1 MNQEIDP
8 ILRLLRPESV
18 AVIGASRHP
27 EKIGYQ
33 VVKNLLESGF
43 PRNKIYPINPRAK
56 EILGLKVYPSILDVP
71 EPVDLA
77 VIVVPAQIVPRV
89 LEEAGRK
96 GVKAAAIIT
105 SGFKEIGNI
114 EGERKL
120 VEIAKKYGMRI
131 LGPNIVGI
139 CDTVKGVNASFC
151 QALPNPGEIAFITQ
165 SGALG
170 IALVGWTKIK
180 GIGLS
185 DLVSIGN
192 KADINEVDL
201 IEFFGRDPHTK
212 VITAYLEGIEDGP
225 RFLQVARSV
234 SRKKPIIIL
243 KAGKAKRTLGAI
255 KSHTGTLAGSD
266 AAYDAAFKQTG
277 VVRAPSFIALFDWA
291 TAFAKASLPR
301 GEKVVIL
308 TNGGGAGIMATD
320 AAEEWGVNLIDIPA
334 DLAKKLRR
342 HMPPFGSVFNPVDL
356 TGMADDDSYYGAMK
370 DLLLDKNVDA
380 IIVLYCHTAITDP
393 VQIADAVLRAI
404 QETGASKTVV
414 ASFIGG
420 EEVLSACAR
429 LTENGV
435 PCYESPE
442 KAVAALGM
450 LYSYVRMREKLDK
463 RTMISVERDVEAAKR
478 LLAQVMAE
486 GRNVLTP
493 SEAAE
498 LASYYGIPV
507 LKRVLTHS
515 PEEAVEAARRLGYPV
530 VLEVESPDILH
541 KSDVGGI
548 LIDIKSDEE
557 VRDAYQRIL
566 DSVKARAPNARIKG
580 IVVRRMAEKSREVI
594 IGAHRDPIFGPLIMF
609 GSGGI
614 LVELIRDVSF
624 RVAPLSLEDAYD
636 MVEETKAYKV
646 LKGYRGEPPGDI
658 ESVIYTLL
666 RVSQLMLD
674 LEEVEDVDIN
684 PFFVYDKGKGG
695 LAVDVKIVL
704 RKPEEKSRQ

>member
-1 MNQEIDP
+1 MVQVDH
-8 ILRLLRPESV
+8 ILKLLRPESV

-33 VVKNLLESGF
+33 VVKNLLDSGF
-43 PRNKIYPINPRAK
+43 PRDKIFPVNPRAK
-56 EILGLKVYPSILDVP
+56 EILGLKAYPTILDVP

-77 VIVVPAQIVPRV
+77 VIVVPAPIVPRV
-89 LEEAGRK
+89 LEEAGKK

-105 SGFKEIGNI
+105 SGFKEIGNV
-114 EGERKL
+114 EAERRL
-120 VEIAKKYGMRI
+120 VEIARKYGMRI

-201 IEFFGRDPHTK
+201 IEFFGRDPYTR
-212 VITAYLEGIEDGP
+212 VITAYLEGIEDGR
-225 RFLQVARSV
+225 RFLQVARAV

-266 AAYDAAFKQTG
+266 AAYNAAFKQTG
-277 VVRAPSFIALFDWA
+277 VVRAPTFIDLFDWA
-291 TAFAKASLPR
+291 TAFAKAHLPE
-301 GEKVVIL
+301 GENVVIL

-320 AAEEWGVNLIDIPA
+320 AAEEWGVKLIDIPE

-356 TGMADDDSYYGAMK
+356 TGMADYDGYLGAMK
-370 DLLLDKNVDA
+370 DLLLDKRVHA
-380 IIVLYCHTAITDP
+380 IVVLYCHTAITDP
-393 VQIADAVLRAI
+393 MEIANAVLEAI
-404 QETGASKTVV
+404 KETGSRKTVI

-420 EEVLSACAR
+420 EEVLSACSK

-442 KAVAALGM
+442 KAMAALGI
-450 LYSYVRMREKLDK
+450 LYRYVKMREKLDK
-463 RTMISVERDVEAAKR
+463 RTMIDVKRDVQAAR
-478 LLAQVMAE
+478 ALIQSVLE
-486 GRNVLTP
+486 EDRHVLTP
-493 SEAAE
+493 SEAAQ
-498 LASYYGIPV
+498 LAEYYGIPV
-507 LKRVLTHS
+507 LKRVLTHT
-515 PEEAVEAARRLGYPV
+515 PEEAVEAAKKLGYPV

-548 LIDIKSDEE
+548 IINIRSDEE
-557 VRDAYQRIL
+557 VRDAYARIM
-566 DSVKARAPNARIKG
+566 DSVKAKAPNARIKG
-580 IVVRRMAEKSREVI
+580 IVVRRMAEEGREMI
-594 IGAHRDPIFGPLIMF
+594 IGAHRDPIFGPLVMF

-636 MVEETKAYKV
+636 MVEETKAYKII
-646 LKGYRGEPPGDI
+646 KGYRGEPPGDL

-666 RVSQLMLD
+666 KVSQLMMD
-674 LEEVEDVDIN
+674 LPEIEDVDIN
-684 PFFVYDKGKGG
+684 PFFVYEKGKGG

-704 RKPEEKSRQ
+704 KKD

>member
-1 MNQEIDP
+1 MPDVSKNVDP
-8 ILRLLRPESV
+8 LLKLLRPDSV

-43 PRNKIYPINPRAK
+43 PRDKIYPVNPRAK

-77 VIVVPAQIVPRV
+77 VIVVPAQIVPKV

-105 SGFKEIGNI
+105 SGFKEIGNV
-114 EGERKL
+114 EAERRL
-120 VEIAKKYGMRI
+120 VEIARKYGMRI

-139 CDTVKGVNASFC
+139 CDTVKRVNASFC

-192 KADINEVDL
+192 KADINEIDL
-201 IEFFGRDPHTK
+201 IEFFGRDPYTK

-225 RFLQVARSV
+225 RFLEVARAV
-234 SRKKPIIIL
+234 SRKKPIVIL
-243 KAGKAKRTLGAI
+243 KAGRAKRTLGAI

-277 VVRAPSFIALFDWA
+277 VIRAPTFIDLFDWG
-291 TAFAKASLPR
+291 TAFAKANLPE
-301 GEKVVIL
+301 GDNTVIL

-320 AAEEWGVNLIDIPA
+320 ASEDWGIKLIDIPE

-342 HMPPFGSVFNPVDL
+342 HMPPFGSVFNPIDL
-356 TGMADDDSYYGAMK
+356 TGMADYEGYLGAMK
-370 DLLLDKNVDA
+370 DLLLDRRVHS

-393 VQIADAVLRAI
+393 MQIADAILNAI
-404 QETGASKTVV
+404 KETGAKKTVV

-420 EEVLSACAR
+420 EEVLQACAK

-442 KAVAALGM
+442 KAVAALGV
-450 LYSYVRMREKLDK
+450 LYRYVRLREKLDK
-463 RTMISVERDVEAAKR
+463 RTMIEVKRDAEAARR
-478 LLAQVMAE
+478 LIREVIGE
-486 GRNVLTP
+486 GRHVLTP
-493 SEAAE
+493 SEAAR
-498 LASYYGIPV
+498 LAEYYGIPV
-507 LKRVLTHS
+507 LKRILVS
-515 PEEAVEAARRLGYPV
+515 SAEEAVEAARRIGYPV
-530 VLEVESPDILH
+530 VLEIESPDILH

-548 LIDIKSDEE
+548 IIGLRSDEE
-557 VRDAYQRIL
+557 VRAAYNRIL
-566 DSVKARAPNARIKG
+566 ESVKARAPNARIKG
-580 IVVRRMAEKSREVI
+580 VVVRRMAEKGREMI

-614 LVELIRDVSF
+614 LVELIKDVSF
-624 RVAPLSLEDAYD
+624 RIAPLSLEDAYD

-646 LKGYRGEPPGDI
+646 LKGYRGEPPGDV
-658 ESVIYTLL
+658 EAVIYTLL
-666 RVSQLMLD
+666 KVAQLMVD
-674 LEEVEDVDIN
+674 IEEIEDVDIN
-684 PFFVYDKGKGG
+684 PFFVYEKGKGG
-695 LAVDVKIVL
+695 LAVDVKVVL
-704 RKPEEKSRQ
+704 RKK

>member
-1 MNQEIDP
+1 MTHVDH
-8 ILRLLRPESV
+8 ILKLLRPESV

-33 VVKNLLESGF
+33 VVKNLLDSGF
-43 PRNKIYPINPRAK
+43 PRDKIFPINPRAK
-56 EILGLKVYPSILDVP
+56 EILGLKAYPTILDVP

-77 VIVVPAQIVPRV
+77 VIVVPAPIVPRV
-89 LEEAGRK
+89 LEEAGKK

-105 SGFKEIGNI
+105 SGFKEIGNV
-114 EGERKL
+114 EAERRL
-120 VEIAKKYGMRI
+120 VEIARKYGMRI

-201 IEFFGRDPHTK
+201 IEFFGRDPHTR
-212 VITAYLEGIEDGP
+212 VITAYLEGIEDGR
-225 RFLQVARSV
+225 RFLQVARAV

-266 AAYDAAFKQTG
+266 AAYNAAFKQTG
-277 VVRAPSFIALFDWA
+277 VVRAPTFIDLFDWA
-291 TAFAKASLPR
+291 TAFAKAHLPE
-301 GEKVVIL
+301 GENVVIL

-320 AAEEWGVNLIDIPA
+320 AAEEWGVKLIDIPE

-356 TGMADDDSYYGAMK
+356 TGMADYEGYLGAMK
-370 DLLLDKNVDA
+370 DLLLDKRVHA
-380 IIVLYCHTAITDP
+380 VVVLYCHTAITDP
-393 VQIADAVLRAI
+393 MEIANAVLEAI
-404 QETGASKTVV
+404 KETGSRKTVI

-420 EEVLSACAR
+420 EEVLSACSK

-442 KAVAALGM
+442 KAMAALGI
-450 LYSYVRMREKLDK
+450 LYRYVKMREKLDK
-463 RTMISVERDVEAAKR
+463 RTMIDVKRDVQAAR
-478 LLAQVMAE
+478 ALIQGVLEE
-486 GRNVLTP
+486 GRHVLTP
-493 SEAAE
+493 SEAAQ
-498 LASYYGIPV
+498 LAEYYGIPV
-507 LKRVLTHS
+507 LKRILTHT
-515 PEEAVEAARRLGYPV
+515 PEEAVEAAKKLGYPV

-548 LIDIKSDEE
+548 IINIRSDEE
-557 VRDAYQRIL
+557 VRDAYARIM
-566 DSVKARAPNARIKG
+566 DSVKAKAPNARIKG
-580 IVVRRMAEKSREVI
+580 IVVRRMAEEGREMI
-594 IGAHRDPIFGPLIMF
+594 IGAHRDPIFGPLVMF

-636 MVEETKAYKV
+636 MVEETKAYKII
-646 LKGYRGEPPGDI
+646 KGYRGEPPGDL

-666 RVSQLMLD
+666 KVSQLMMD
-674 LEEVEDVDIN
+674 LPEIEDVDIN
-684 PFFVYDKGKGG
+684 PFFVYEKGKGG

-704 RKPEEKSRQ
+704 KKD

>member
-1 MNQEIDP
+1 MVQVDH
-8 ILRLLRPESV
+8 ILKLLRPESV

-33 VVKNLLESGF
+33 VVKNLLDSGF
-43 PRNKIYPINPRAK
+43 PRDKIFPVNPRAK
-56 EILGLKVYPSILDVP
+56 EILGLKAYPTILDVP

-77 VIVVPAQIVPRV
+77 VIVVPAPIVPRV
-89 LEEAGRK
+89 LEEAGKK

-105 SGFKEIGNI
+105 SGFKEIGNV
-114 EGERKL
+114 EAERRL
-120 VEIAKKYGMRI
+120 VEIARKYGMRI

-201 IEFFGRDPHTK
+201 IEFFGRDPYTR
-212 VITAYLEGIEDGP
+212 VITAYLEGIEDGR
-225 RFLQVARSV
+225 RFLQVARAV

-266 AAYDAAFKQTG
+266 AAYNAAFKQTG
-277 VVRAPSFIALFDWA
+277 VVRAPTFIDLFDWA
-291 TAFAKASLPR
+291 TAFAKAHLPE
-301 GEKVVIL
+301 GENVVIL

-320 AAEEWGVNLIDIPA
+320 AAEEWGVKLIDIPE

-356 TGMADDDSYYGAMK
+356 TGMADYDGYLGAMK
-370 DLLLDKNVDA
+370 DLLLDKRVHA
-380 IIVLYCHTAITDP
+380 IVVLYCHTAITDP
-393 VQIADAVLRAI
+393 MEIANAVLEAI
-404 QETGASKTVV
+404 KETGSRKTVI

-420 EEVLSACAR
+420 EEVLSACSK

-442 KAVAALGM
+442 KAMAALGI
-450 LYSYVRMREKLDK
+450 LYRYVKMREKLDK
-463 RTMISVERDVEAAKR
+463 RTMIDVKRDVQAAR
-478 LLAQVMAE
+478 ALIQSVLE
-486 GRNVLTP
+486 EDRHVLTP
-493 SEAAE
+493 SEAAQ
-498 LASYYGIPV
+498 LAEYYGIPV
-507 LKRVLTHS
+507 LKRVLTHT
-515 PEEAVEAARRLGYPV
+515 PEEAVE
-530 VLEVESPDILH
+530 LEVESPDILH

-548 LIDIKSDEE
+548 IINIRSDEE
-557 VRDAYQRIL
+557 VRDAYARIM
-566 DSVKARAPNARIKG
+566 DSVKAKAPNARIKG
-580 IVVRRMAEKSREVI
+580 IVVRRMAEEGREMI
-594 IGAHRDPIFGPLIMF
+594 IGAHRDPIFGPLVMF

-636 MVEETKAYKV
+636 MVEETKAYKII
-646 LKGYRGEPPGDI
+646 KGYRGEPPGDL

-666 RVSQLMLD
+666 KVSQLMMD
-674 LEEVEDVDIN
+674 LSEIEDVDIN
-684 PFFVYDKGKGG
+684 PFFVYEKGKGG

-704 RKPEEKSRQ
+704 KKD